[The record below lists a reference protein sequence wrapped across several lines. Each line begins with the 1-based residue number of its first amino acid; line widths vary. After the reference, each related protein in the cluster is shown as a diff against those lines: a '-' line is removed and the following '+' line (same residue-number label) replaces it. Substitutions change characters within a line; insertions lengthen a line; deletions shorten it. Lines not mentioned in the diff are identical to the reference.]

1 MRCLLL
7 AKHRK
12 GERNAKVDTGGE
24 VLVGMAEKPWYK
36 PVFGTLV
43 VLGLVL
49 IATGAMFTEQGAD
62 EIAYGTNGQFVIDA
76 SNVDASIIVVSD
88 EVEGN
93 CENFAFSVD
102 LQDGN
107 DDFIPVEKTDC
118 ERWSSSESYQY
129 RLNNL
134 TQGRYGFS
142 ASDDVSILAVETDL
156 EDFMEDYAF
165 GNAVADIGTS
175 MCCLSMLLN
184 LFIGRSLTKAN
195 KEQQVALNHAQVVT
209 SDAQTNFVQTVSTVD
224 TAAPEDTPAPEASV
238 SEQEEAPGSF
248 WGGIKDD

>member
-1 MRCLLL
+1 M
-7 AKHRK
+7 
-12 GERNAKVDTGGE
+12 D
-24 VLVGMAEKPWYK
+24 EKKWYK

-62 EIAYGTNGQFVIDA
+62 EIAYGTSGQFVIDA
-76 SNVDASIIVVSD
+76 SNVDASIIVVTD
-88 EVEGN
+88 EVDGN

-107 DDFIPVEKTDC
+107 YAFIPVEKTDC

-142 ASDDVSILAVETDL
+142 ASDDVSILAVGTDL
-156 EDFMEDYAF
+156 EDFMKDYAF

-195 KEQQVALNHAQVVT
+195 NEQEVALNHAQVVA
-209 SDAQTNFVQTVSTVD
+209 SDAQTNLVQTVSTVD
-224 TAAPEDTPAPEASV
+224 TAAPEKAANEQETAPEASV
-238 SEQEEAPGSF
+238 PEQEEAPGSF

>member
-1 MRCLLL
+1 M
-7 AKHRK
+7 H
-12 GERNAKVDTGGE
+12 AKVDTEGE
-24 VLVGMAEKPWYK
+24 LLPTMAEKPWYK
-36 PVFGTLV
+36 PVFLTLV
-43 VLGLVL
+43 VFGLLL

-107 DDFIPVEKTDC
+107 NDFIPVEKTDC
-118 ERWSSSESYQY
+118 ERWSSSESYQF

-184 LFIGRSLTKAN
+184 FFIGRSLTKAN

-224 TAAPEDTPAPEASV
+224 TAAPEASV